1 MSRSN
6 TSDPSLVQACLDGSQ
21 QAWNELVDRYER
33 LVYSVALKSRL
44 SAADADDVF
53 QTVFFSLH
61 RNLPQLKDQARLSA
75 WLITTTHRESWR
87 VARRRMRTLGDD
99 NLDSESAVIDPR
111 ELETIETQ
119 TLVRQGLAEL
129 GGTCEQLLRMLFMD
143 SDETPYDNIAS
154 QLGMAVGSI
163 GPTRARCLKKLERIL
178 ARLGLA
184 GNELSSE
191 TSEN

>member
-87 VARRRMRTLGDD
+87 VARLRTAINAMRTDR
-99 NLDSESAVIDPR
+99 SVSAP
-111 ELETIETQ
+111 
-119 TLVRQGLAEL
+119 AEL
-129 GGTCEQLLRMLFMD
+129 IEAARTIFVHGLRRDALRQHCQPVGNGGRQHRPHPRPLPE
-143 SDETPYDNIAS
+143 EA
-154 QLGMAVGSI
+154 
-163 GPTRARCLKKLERIL
+163 
-178 ARLGLA
+178 
-184 GNELSSE
+184 
-191 TSEN
+191 